1 MTIPA
6 DYMHPEM
13 MAIGDSLYQG
23 VRSLTIKNGTN
34 QLSAP
39 ALAAEALGIRHKFS
53 CPDPKRPILV
63 NMEAWLRMLPGID
76 AIKQD
81 MAGNVDY
88 WFARPASPSGRL
100 LFENVAVASSTIADL
115 YTATWQTSDDYLR
128 GLANGTRG
136 KIKQLKFDGLDL
148 AEIVIA
154 LNARFTLNP
163 SGKAAFKKLS
173 QVDLAAARKPKRLL
187 VNIGANNGLWD
198 MAFAAKPGAR
208 MVFKADLR
216 RLAARLHALPG
227 EVEHIYFNNLGLP
240 STVPNLMPL
249 PDLVEWEEGNKPGRG
264 NYYRKYE
271 NRFGLAY
278 GSLTG
283 AQLRKLDERVAL
295 ANQESQAILKS
306 VFGTDRRLHFV
317 DLAKSTRKYDAK
329 HQRRTANNV
338 IKLKNDKTI
347 TNVMLNAGLFGGFRR
362 GGTQG
367 LDGMHPTVVG
377 YAIMAQQVLDAIKRA
392 EPGTNPARIDL
403 DDAFSR
409 DKLLNDVPWVWN
421 MGLWLW
427 RDIRRAQA
435 ANSPEP
441 IGDADDAAVRDVFA
455 TAGLAIRTG
464 SNVA

>member
-76 AIKQD
+76 GVKQD

-115 YTATWQTSDDYLR
+115 YSTTWQTSDDYLR
-128 GLANGTRG
+128 ALPNGTRG
-136 KIKQLKFDGLDL
+136 KIKKLTFDGLDL
-148 AEIVIA
+148 AGIMLA
-154 LNARFTLNP
+154 LNTRFTLNP
-163 SGKAAFKKLS
+163 SGKAAFKQLS
-173 QVDLAAARKPKRLL
+173 QVELAAARKPKRLL

-198 MAFAAKPGAR
+198 MAFGAKAGTR

-216 RLAARLHALPG
+216 QLAARLQALPA
-227 EVEHIYFNNLGLP
+227 EVEHIYFNNLALP

-249 PDLVEWEEGNKPGRG
+249 PDMVEWDEANKPGKG

-271 NRFGLAY
+271 NRFGLAH

-283 AQLRKLDERVAL
+283 AQLKTLDDRVAL
-295 ANQESQAILKS
+295 ANREAQDILKNT
-306 VFGTDRRLHFV
+306 FGTDRRLHFV
-317 DLAKSTRKYDAK
+317 DLAKSMTKYDAK
-329 HQRRTANNV
+329 HQRRTASNV
-338 IKLKNDKTI
+338 IKLKNNKTI

-377 YAIMAQQVLDAIKRA
+377 YAIMAQQVLAAIRRA
-392 EPGTNPARIDL
+392 EPGANPAKIDL
-403 DDAFSR
+403 DDAYSR
-409 DKLLNDVPWVWN
+409 DKLLNNMPWVWN

-435 ANSPEP
+435 AKTPEP
-441 IGDADDAAVRDVFA
+441 IGDADDAAVRDVFT
-455 TAGLAIRTG
+455 TACLAIRTG
-464 SNVA
+464 SKK